1 MLKSVILHPQ
11 DRGDMHRIDFDCEK
25 DISLGDFLDS
35 FKCEDFQCE
44 SVDSDGSSDE
54 IIKLYRVGKSST
66 PFVLVHYSEENQYSI
81 FMEKLASYEDYS
93 FFPILASRLSD
104 VLFDG
109 QEDTFGDLQTLC
121 SGSWIEESISDE
133 IAYLKAVLS
142 AGYPYMFSFGTEQ
155 DLYVDVNTLRQFGV
169 GLTSSTPRIYGYIQ
183 YALKHNML
191 GSCDNLSDDYPDIE
205 VDVPAHISVGRVKSW
220 QTDGSKTWESYSS
233 DDVVMLVEI
242 GNAHIKGEVK
252 AEGVTLND
260 LATLYQEGVGVPQDY
275 VKAAFWYGKAIDA
288 GDLLYAPSNLGDTYR
303 KGGHGLPR
311 DLHKALDAY
320 MLGQDPYAHY
330 RIGQA
335 YEEGWLGRPE
345 LVKAFEWYAKAAQ
358 EGHHLAIK
366 RLTCNRV
373 IS

>member
-1 MLKSVILHPQ
+1 MHSHSES
-11 DRGDMHRIDFDCEK
+11 GMHRIDFDSEK
-25 DISLGDFLDS
+25 DLSFEDFLDS
-35 FKCEDFQCE
+35 FSSEEFNYEMVE
-44 SVDSDGSSDE
+44 SDTTDDIVR
-54 IIKLYRVGKSST
+54 LYRVGKSST
-66 PFVLVHYSEENQYSI
+66 PFVLIHYRVENQYSI
-81 FMEKLASYEDYS
+81 LMEKLASYEDYK
-93 FFPILASRLSD
+93 FFPILAMRLCEA
-104 VLFDG
+104 LFDDP
-109 QEDTFGDLQTLC
+109 EETLDDFQALC
-121 SGSWIEESISDE
+121 ADSWIEESIGDE

-142 AGYPYMFSFGTEQ
+142 AGYPYMFSFGTEE
-155 DLYVDVNTLRQFGV
+155 DLYVDLETLRRFGV
-169 GLTSSTPRIYGYIQ
+169 SLTSSTPRIYGYVQ

-191 GSCDNLSDDYPDIE
+191 SSCENLSDEYPDIE
-205 VDVPAHISVGRVKSW
+205 VDVPEHISVGRVKSW
-220 QTDGSKTWESYSS
+220 QTDGSETWESFSA
-233 DDVVMLVEI
+233 DDVRMLVEI
-242 GNAHIKGEVK
+242 GNAHLKGEVK

-303 KGGHGLPR
+303 KGGHGLTR

-345 LVKAFEWYAKAAQ
+345 LIKAFEWYARAAQ

-366 RLTCNRV
+366 RLTRNRI